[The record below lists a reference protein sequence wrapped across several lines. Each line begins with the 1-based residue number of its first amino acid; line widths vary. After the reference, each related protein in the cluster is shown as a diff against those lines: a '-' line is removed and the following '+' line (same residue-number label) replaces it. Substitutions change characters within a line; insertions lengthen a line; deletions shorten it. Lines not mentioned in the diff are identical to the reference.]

1 MSQEDTVKHVDEEPV
16 LPTYAAEGIV
26 AGIIFILGAIAIYGA
41 RQLGSGWG
49 DDGPEA
55 GYFPFYVG
63 LILCTAS
70 VINFYRGV
78 FGAKRKTTPFVT
90 RGPARQV
97 MMVFVPAVVYVG
109 LVQLVGIYVASA
121 AYIAFFMRVIGK
133 YSWAKSLTIAITV
146 NVVFFF
152 MFEVWFLVPL
162 YKGIYNPLAFT
173 GY

>member
-1 MSQEDTVKHVDEEPV
+1 MNREDTATQADERAV
-16 LPTYAAEGIV
+16 MSTFTAEGIV
-26 AGIIFILGAIAIYGA
+26 AVLLFVIGAIAIYGA
-41 RQLGSGWG
+41 VDLGASWG

-63 LILCTAS
+63 LILCAAS
-70 VINFYRGV
+70 VVNFVSGV
-78 FGAKRKTTPFVT
+78 FGRRRKTTPFVT

-97 MMVFVPAVVYVG
+97 LLVLFPAIVYVG
-109 LVQLVGIYVASA
+109 VLQLIGTYVASA
-121 AYIAFFMRVIGK
+121 IYIAFFMRFIGK
-133 YSWAKSLTIAITV
+133 YGALKSVLTAVIVCA
-146 NVVFFF
+146 VFFV

>member
-1 MSQEDTVKHVDEEPV
+1 MSTEDTAKHADDRSV
-16 LPTYAAEGIV
+16 LPTFAAEGIV
-26 AGIIFILGAIAIYGA
+26 ATAVFIVGAIVIYGA

-49 DDGPEA
+49 DDGPQA

-63 LILCTAS
+63 LILCVVS
-70 VINFYRGV
+70 VINFVSGV

-90 RGPARQV
+90 RGPAKQV
-97 MMVFVPAVVYVG
+97 MKVFVPAVVYVG
-109 LVQLVGIYVASA
+109 VLQVIGIYVASA
-121 AYIAFFMRVIGK
+121 VYIAFFMRVIGK
-133 YSWAKSLTIAITV
+133 YSWVRSLTVAIAV
-146 NVVFFF
+146 NIVFFF